1 VPRAP
6 PAPPPAV
13 RNLTLSRELLPPR
26 ADGSTLPP
34 LLFANLTNGVLQSQ
48 LRDMRAAG
56 VSATREPLVLL
67 CDVAELTDGAT
78 YYVAPPGD
86 MGEAESLKQQARGA
100 LGAKRPLRG
109 VGASDGLRH
118 LLTRL
123 CCPNRPAATTH
134 RPSSCRAGFKPHR
147 SQHQPGHRPG
157 ARGRR
162 VRVPHRS
169 HAAPR

>member
-1 VPRAP
+1 MSILFRSAMQAP
-6 PAPPPAV
+6 AAAPSASGLAPDTGGEPAG
-13 RNLTLSRELLPPR
+13 TSRR
-26 ADGSTLPP
+26 DADAP

-109 VGASDGLRH
+109 VGASDAALAYTA
-118 LLTRL
+118 LL
-123 CCPNRPAATTH
+123 
-134 RPSSCRAGFKPHR
+134 S
-147 SQHQPGHRPG
+147 
-157 ARGRR
+157 
-162 VRVPHRS
+162 
-169 HAAPR
+169 